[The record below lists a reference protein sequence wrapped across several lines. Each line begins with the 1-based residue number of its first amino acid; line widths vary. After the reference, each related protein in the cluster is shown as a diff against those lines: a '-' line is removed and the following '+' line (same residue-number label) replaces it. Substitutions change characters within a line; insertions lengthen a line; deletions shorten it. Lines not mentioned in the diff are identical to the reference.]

1 MAVRVR
7 TPEEEL
13 IRWQKR
19 LTIDLPEFLTS
30 FSQLQEHKSSIQQ
43 PVAALVNVLEEIR
56 KQVQTPY
63 TEIDKNAVYEAF
75 PATGGA
81 SLKDLAD
88 ATNLPEPVVERILAE
103 FLAESRIT
111 KPVTVGS
118 KVYYYLRRGDGATV
132 QVLKE
137 LKRGYGGSRQRLG
150 RV

>member
-19 LTIDLPEFLTS
+19 LTIDLPSFLTS
-30 FSQLQEHKSSIQQ
+30 SSQLQEHESSIQQ
-43 PVAALVNVLEEIR
+43 PVAVLVNALEEIC
-56 KQVQTPY
+56 KQVQTPH

-81 SLKDLAD
+81 SLRELVD

-103 FLAESRIT
+103 FLAESRIA
-111 KPVTVGS
+111 KPVSVGS

-132 QVLKE
+132 NVLKE
-137 LKRGYGGSRQRLG
+137 LKRGYGVSHK